1 MALKSPKNHPK
12 NQNQPETKNQPE
24 FRYVFSQ
31 TLKVKKKTH
40 NMNSP
45 HQMKLFDT
53 NIVHFGGLN

>member
-31 TLKVKKKTH
+31 TLKVKKKNT
-40 NMNSP
+40 
-45 HQMKLFDT
+45 
-53 NIVHFGGLN
+53 

>member
-12 NQNQPETKNQPE
+12 NQNQPE

-31 TLKVKKKTH
+31 TLKVKKTPD
-40 NMNSP
+40 MNSP
-45 HQMKLFDT
+45 HQIKLFDT

>member
-1 MALKSPKNHPK
+1 MALKSSKNHPK

-31 TLKVKKKTH
+31 TLKVKKIP

-53 NIVHFGGLN
+53 NIIHFGGLN